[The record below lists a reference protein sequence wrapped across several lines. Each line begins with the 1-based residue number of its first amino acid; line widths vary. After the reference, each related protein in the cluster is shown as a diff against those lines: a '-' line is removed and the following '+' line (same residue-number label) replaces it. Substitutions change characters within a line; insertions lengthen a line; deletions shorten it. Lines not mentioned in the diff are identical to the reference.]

1 MLEKTEKHTEL
12 YKLRDYISYTFCQM
26 AMGMDWTNLKACQ
39 MAMAKYIKPQPQLIR
54 TTKLLKIELKHRS
67 MRIQAQPKINNM

>member
-1 MLEKTEKHTEL
+1 MDWTYLKA
-12 YKLRDYISYTFCQM
+12 CQM

-39 MAMAKYIKPQPQLIR
+39 MAMAKFIKPQPQLIR

-67 MRIQAQPKINNM
+67 MKIQAQPRINNM

>member
-1 MLEKTEKHTEL
+1 MDWTNLKA
-12 YKLRDYISYTFCQM
+12 CQM

-54 TTKLLKIELKHRS
+54 TTK
-67 MRIQAQPKINNM
+67 